1 MYPYIETLITH
12 NAILIKMLQ
21 SSLLSPLDKAI
32 KSALWTCLLI
42 WHDRNW
48 LCKRHKNALHF
59 LLANSSEPS
68 VEQVGLNEIH
78 RIKLFKTACVK
89 WKKEQ
94 LFNYVYNPV
103 CLALVHT
110 LATLE
115 SGINVPPWINIAP
128 GTFVKN
134 NKHSLLKKTYPTT

>member
-1 MYPYIETLITH
+1 MQQNSSSCFIGIWNYHLAPSKSKSRIFPGPYPSPLCTKAVINPATVLNSQVCFALFHFYKWEEQDLL
-12 NAILIKMLQ
+12 LIKMLQ

-68 VEQVGLNEIH
+68 VEQVGLNEI
-78 RIKLFKTACVK
+78 
-89 WKKEQ
+89 E
-94 LFNYVYNPV
+94 
-103 CLALVHT
+103 
-110 LATLE
+110 
-115 SGINVPPWINIAP
+115 
-128 GTFVKN
+128 
-134 NKHSLLKKTYPTT
+134 